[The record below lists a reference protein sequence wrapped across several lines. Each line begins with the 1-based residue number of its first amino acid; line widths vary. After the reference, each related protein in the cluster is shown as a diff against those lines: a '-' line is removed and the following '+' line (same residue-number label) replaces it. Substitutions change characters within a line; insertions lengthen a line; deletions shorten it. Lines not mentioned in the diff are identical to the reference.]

1 MSRKRSYQERIDELM
16 KRKNDC
22 DEKSKQ
28 LNAQMKD
35 LEKKKSE
42 QERKARTRRLVRTG
56 SVAEAVLGRAID
68 GDDDLDRFKMFLI
81 RQEERGRFFSKAMNP
96 PESVEP
102 EAATGVTPD
111 IG

>member
-28 LNAQMKD
+28 LNAQMKE

-42 QERKARTRRLVRTG
+42 QERKVRTRRLVRTG
-56 SVAEAVLGRAID
+56 SVAETVLGRAIE
-68 GDDDLDRFKMFLI
+68 GDEDLDRFKKFLLK
-81 RQEERGRFFSKAMNP
+81 QEDRGRFFSKAMNP
-96 PESVEP
+96 PDSAEP
-102 EAATGVTPD
+102 EVVAEASHDVG
-111 IG
+111 